1 MWTPL
6 GKEEKDSEGRRCIC
20 WRQDS
25 VKDINGIIVLRTEPK
40 RQYTGTYFH
49 YRCNVQMIL

>member
-6 GKEEKDSEGRRCIC
+6 GKEEEDSEGRRCIC

-40 RQYTGTYFH
+40 KDNAQAHISITDVM
-49 YRCNVQMIL
+49 YR